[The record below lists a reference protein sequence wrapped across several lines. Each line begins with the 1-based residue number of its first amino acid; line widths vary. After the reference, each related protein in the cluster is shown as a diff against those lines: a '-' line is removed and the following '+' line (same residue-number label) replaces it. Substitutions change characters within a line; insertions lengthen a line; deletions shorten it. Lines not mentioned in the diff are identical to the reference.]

1 MNKNITDQLNEL
13 SFNEIDEVMEYLKEK
28 KKEKREEFI
37 NKNRVKLRDV
47 QEGDSVYVIFKGE
60 EVEAS
65 FVKVTEKRFSVI
77 IDGQKKSIMFD
88 KLTGIDGMPV

>member
-1 MNKNITDQLNEL
+1 MTDQLNEL

>member
-1 MNKNITDQLNEL
+1 MNKNMTDQLNEL

-28 KKEKREEFI
+28 KKEKREAFI

>member
-1 MNKNITDQLNEL
+1 MNKNMTDQLNEL